1 MQIAKLQEK
10 EAKLTREVERLRTH
24 LLQIEE
30 GYTQEAIAAEDREK
44 ELRNRLAAAEE
55 KVLSSSHAVNAAR

>member
-24 LLQIEE
+24 LLQIED